1 LQLET
6 QTLQDAPILQ
16 SAHTTQS
23 YSRSCD

>member
-1 LQLET
+1 M